1 MNKKKI
7 FSSNSFVISGIM
19 RIFAAVKHT
28 TLMITRRE
36 CISKIIPYKDE
47 IMSKYGVR
55 SMHIFGSV
63 ARSEQ
68 SESSDVDV
76 CVDMKPN
83 LLKRSGLKQYLEQLL
98 GCNVDVIRIHPN
110 MDVILKNQIDHD
122 RIFVFG

>member
-1 MNKKKI
+1 MSI
-7 FSSNSFVISGIM
+7 FTAIPQIM
-19 RIFAAVKHT
+19 
-28 TLMITRRE
+28 LMITSRE
-36 CISKIIPYKDE
+36 CISKILPYKDE
-47 IMSKYGVR
+47 IISKYGVR

-63 ARSEQ
+63 ARNEQ

-98 GCNVDVIRIHPN
+98 GCNVDVLRMHPN

-122 RIFVFG
+122 GILVFG

>member
-1 MNKKKI
+1 
-7 FSSNSFVISGIM
+7 M
-19 RIFAAVKHT
+19 RIFAAVKHP

-98 GCNVDVIRIHPN
+98 GCNVDVLHIHPN

-122 RIFVFG
+122 GILVFG

>member
-1 MNKKKI
+1 
-7 FSSNSFVISGIM
+7 
-19 RIFAAVKHT
+19 
-28 TLMITRRE
+28 MITRRE

-68 SESSDVDV
+68 SESSD
-76 CVDMKPN
+76 VDMKPN

-122 RIFVFG
+122 RILVFG

>member
-1 MNKKKI
+1 
-7 FSSNSFVISGIM
+7 M

-36 CISKIIPYKDE
+36 CISKIIPYKNE
-47 IMSKYGVR
+47 ILSKYGVR

-98 GCNVDVIRIHPN
+98 GCNVDVLRMHPN
-110 MDVILKNQIDHD
+110 MDVILENQIDHD
-122 RIFVFG
+122 GILVF

>member
-1 MNKKKI
+1 
-7 FSSNSFVISGIM
+7 M

-28 TLMITRRE
+28 TLMITSRE

-68 SESSDVDV
+68 SESDVLR
-76 CVDMKPN
+76 M
-83 LLKRSGLKQYLEQLL
+83 
-98 GCNVDVIRIHPN
+98 HPN

-122 RIFVFG
+122 GILVF